1 MSKNS
6 ILRET
11 PRGTYYTGPLEPAQR
26 MMRDEYGEDLTVQR
40 REDGVWIVTEH
51 RGTGG
56 THDNP
61 NQWGAGATEE
71 EAWRYL
77 IGTDFGPLDSTYE
90 NEGYEANQR
99 RALGLDVTVRGQ
111 VLAGLV
117 QILGDQH
124 AITDRKTGLPGP
136 GHPQAVTGCPWCVD
150 DDRAALVDMTLRHL
164 NPDEW
169 SNLSAHTARWVC
181 AVQDLVEDGRG

>member
-1 MSKNS
+1 MS
-6 ILRET
+6 T
-11 PRGTYYTGPLEPAQR
+11 
-26 MMRDEYGEDLTVQR
+26 D
-40 REDGVWIVTEH
+40 
-51 RGTGG
+51 
-56 THDNP
+56 P
-61 NQWGAGATEE
+61 NELHIPMNVPDPVE
-71 EAWRYL
+71 
-77 IGTDFGPLDSTYE
+77 
-90 NEGYEANQR
+90 
-99 RALGLDVTVRGQ
+99 VHGQ